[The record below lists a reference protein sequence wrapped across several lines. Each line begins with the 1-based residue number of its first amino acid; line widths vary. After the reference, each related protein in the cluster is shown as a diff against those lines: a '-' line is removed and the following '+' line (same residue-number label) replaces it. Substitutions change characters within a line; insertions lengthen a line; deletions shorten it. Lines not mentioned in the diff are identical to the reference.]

1 VEFNMADLMEQVTD
15 TVPDHLA
22 LVCGSRRLSYAQL
35 DARANR
41 LAHVLTAHGVGAG
54 DRVALYLYNSTEYL
68 EGMLAAFK
76 IRAVPINV
84 NYRYVEDELRYLLDD
99 AGAIAVVFHREFAPK
114 LNAIR
119 PNLPMLRT
127 FIAVDDGTTAFDDPA
142 LTALSAHD
150 YETALAAASPVRD
163 FGPRSPDDLYLL
175 YTGGT
180 TGMPKG
186 VMWRHVDLFFGAIG
200 GAGGGSTPIRTPEEI
215 AERCL
220 EPRTR
225 CVPICPF
232 MHGTAHWMAFSALFA
247 GGSVII
253 PTEHHLDPMAL
264 WRLVERENANY
275 IVIVGDAFARPLLD
289 ALDTPEGR
297 TLDVS
302 CLEVV
307 LSGGAIL
314 SPSIKRALVER
325 LPALLVVDG
334 YGASET
340 GGQGQSVVVAGGVVP
355 SAPRFRVR
363 DDTQV
368 LGPDLRP
375 VGIGIVGRLARRG
388 HIPLGYYRDVE
399 KTAETFP
406 VVDGVRWAVPGDHA
420 VVEPDGSITLLGRG
434 SVSINTGGEK
444 VYPEEVESVLKAHPD
459 VFDAVVVGTPDD
471 RWGERVVAVVQAR
484 RGTTPTLD
492 ALQQHARAHLA
503 GYKVPREMVLVEAIE
518 RSPSGKPDY
527 RWARAAAGPPD
538 AARTPRT
545 VEACPRT
552 GWPSRRVRTSANTPT
567 IPSTGFRGATKHSL
581 WRATA
586 TCRCSCPS
594 AIRRA
599 TGVT

>member
-1 VEFNMADLMEQVTD
+1 MAQPGSHVTVEFNLADLLERVAD

-22 LVCGSRRLSYAQL
+22 LVCGSRRLTYAEL

-54 DRVALYLYNSTEYL
+54 DHVALYLYNSTEYL

-84 NYRYVEDELRYLLDD
+84 NYRYVEDELSYLLDD
-99 AGAIAVVFHREFAPK
+99 ADAVAIVFHREFAPK
-114 LNAIR
+114 LATIR
-119 PNLPMLRT
+119 PSLPQLRA
-127 FIAVDDGTTAFDDPA
+127 FIVVDDGTTPSDTGLAADE
-142 LTALSAHD
+142 
-150 YETALAAASPVRD
+150 YESALAAASPERD
-163 FGPRSPDDLYLL
+163 FAPRSSDDLYLL

-186 VMWRHVDLFFGAIG
+186 VMWRHVDLFFGAMG
-200 GAGGGSTPIRTPEEI
+200 GAGGGGAPIRTPEEI
-215 AERCL
+215 AERCR
-220 EPRTR
+220 EARTR

-253 PTEHHLDPMAL
+253 PTEHRLDPVAL
-264 WRLVERENANY
+264 WQLVEREQANY

-289 ALDTPEGR
+289 ALDSAAGR
-297 TLDVS
+297 ALDVS
-302 CLEVV
+302 CLQVV

-314 SPSIKRALVER
+314 SPSLKRAFVER

-340 GGQGQSVVVAGGVVP
+340 GGQGQSVVVAGGDVP
-355 SAPRFRVR
+355 TAPRFRVH

-375 VGIGIVGRLARRG
+375 VGTGVVGRLARRG
-388 HIPLGYYRDVE
+388 NIPLGYYRDVE

-420 VVEPDGSITLLGRG
+420 VVEADGSITLLGRG

-444 VYPEEVESVLKAHPD
+444 VYPEEVESVLKAHAD
-459 VFDAVVVGTPDD
+459 VFDAVVVGVPDD
-471 RWGERVVAVVQAR
+471 RWGERVIAIVQPRA
-484 RGTTPTLD
+484 GTAPSLD
-492 ALQQHARAHLA
+492 ALQHHSRAHLA
-503 GYKVPREMVLVEAIE
+503 GYKVPREMVLVDAIE

-527 RWARAAAGPPD
+527 RWARAAAT
-538 AARTPRT
+538 RTPGT
-545 VEACPRT
+545 VEA
-552 GWPSRRVRTSANTPT
+552 
-567 IPSTGFRGATKHSL
+567 
-581 WRATA
+581 
-586 TCRCSCPS
+586 
-594 AIRRA
+594 
-599 TGVT
+599 